1 MKIEQ
6 PEDKKDYVREDIM
19 RQNGIEIVKISL
31 EDQNKLLKRK
41 AETEELKK
49 WYRRKY

>member
-1 MKIEQ
+1 
-6 PEDKKDYVREDIM
+6 M

-31 EDQNKLLKRK
+31 EDQNKLLEKK

-49 WYRRKY
+49 LKEKEKKEKKEKN